1 MTFTTSGDIYQI
13 TSCCKSLK
21 EISPRRHFSIT
32 TFLPATFLLATY
44 HSEKPCAKLNWKKDF
59 LFSNSLVNLAGQLA
73 KSFSAALVL
82 TFLTVRFSLILIS
95 SLHFRSK
102 ISGATFLLFQN
113 SELGSQ
119 VTVITQVDRLVCF
132 SLGLLG

>member
-1 MTFTTSGDIYQI
+1 MFSLICTLNTK
-13 TSCCKSLK
+13 KSVLNL
-21 EISPRRHFSIT
+21 IPQR
-32 TFLPATFLLATY
+32 
-44 HSEKPCAKLNWKKDF
+44 HSEKKHEPIYSSTVRNPALNEIGKNPRKEDI
-59 LFSNSLVNLAGQLA
+59 LFSSSLVNLAGQLA

-102 ISGATFLLFQN
+102 ILGATFLLFQN